1 MRLFFPTSGRFLAF
15 LAVVALAACGPVP
28 TVTQQEGQ
36 PAPAFRLPDLEGN
49 QTTLAQ
55 ARGEGA
61 TLLDFWATWCVPCIF
76 EMPHLQA
83 LQNKYRHK
91 GFQVVGV
98 ACDSPEDL
106 VPEVIKDQGVTYT
119 NLIGDEEVV
128 KTYAISG
135 YPTLILLDAEGRV
148 FKRFKGSVSGE
159 ILDEMIQQV
168 LEVGHA
174 ELEPAGDLV
183 EEEEG
188 A

>member
-1 MRLFFPTSGRFLAF
+1 MWLIPLSSGRSIVF
-15 LAVVALAACGPVP
+15 LAVVVLAACGPVP

-36 PAPAFRLPDLEGN
+36 PAPAFQLPDLNGTEI
-49 QTTLAQ
+49 TLEK
-55 ARGEGA
+55 ARGQGA
-61 TLLDFWATWCVPCIF
+61 TLLDFWATWCAPCIL

-91 GFQVVGV
+91 GFQVVGI

-106 VPEVIKDQGVTYT
+106 VPEVVQDRGVTYT
-119 NLIGDEEVV
+119 NLIGDEAVGKAYDV
-128 KTYAISG
+128 TG

-159 ILDEMIQQV
+159 VLEEWIEKT
-168 LEVGHA
+168 LEVGSA
-174 ELEPAGDLV
+174 EPGPAADVGDDK
-183 EEEEG
+183 EG